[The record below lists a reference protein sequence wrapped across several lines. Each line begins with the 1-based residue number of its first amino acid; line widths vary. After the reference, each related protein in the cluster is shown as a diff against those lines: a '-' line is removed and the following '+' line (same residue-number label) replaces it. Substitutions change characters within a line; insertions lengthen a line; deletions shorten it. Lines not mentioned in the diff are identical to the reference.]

1 MFRMKFKHIL
11 LSHILAAALYKTQ
24 THPLNELLILIFL
37 NTDLMTGK
45 TVGIGLILCN
55 SFQ

>member
-24 THPLNELLILIFL
+24 TYPLNKLLILIFL
-37 NTDLMTGK
+37 HTDLMTGK